1 VSIAATRPG
10 GRRAG
15 ATREQ
20 VLAAARERYL
30 GGRRIDVLAL
40 AGELGVGRATLYR
53 WFGSRE
59 GLIGEVIA
67 TEAERLFESARAR
80 AGGSGS
86 AALIETF
93 DRINRALARST
104 ALRSFLENERDT
116 ALRILTTS
124 GGPVQPRAV
133 AGVAA
138 LIEREAEAGDYRPP
152 VDPSTLAYAIV
163 RLAEAFIYN
172 DTVVGIRGDVERLR
186 EVQAVLLG
194 LA

>member
-1 VSIAATRPG
+1 MTIAATRPG

-30 GGRRIDVLAL
+30 AGRRIDVLAL

-67 TEAERLFESARAR
+67 AEAEQLFEGARAR
-80 AGGSGS
+80 ASGSG
-86 AALIETF
+86 AEALLDTC
-93 DRINRALARST
+93 DRVNRALARST
-104 ALRSFLENERDT
+104 ALRAFLDSERDT

-133 AGVAA
+133 AAIAA
-138 LIEREAEAGDYRPP
+138 LIQREADAGAYEPP
-152 VDPSTLAYAIV
+152 VDPATLAYAIV
-163 RLAEAFIYN
+163 RLGEAFIYN
-172 DTVVGIRGDVERLR
+172 DTVVGIRGEVDRLR
-186 EVQAVLLG
+186 DVQAVLLG

>member
-1 VSIAATRPG
+1 VSIAATRAG

-30 GGRRIDVLAL
+30 AGRRIDMLAL

-59 GLIGEVIA
+59 GLIGEVVA
-67 TEAERLFESARAR
+67 TEAERLFERAR
-80 AGGSGS
+80 AKADGSG
-86 AALIETF
+86 AKALIDTF
-93 DRINRALARST
+93 DRINRALSKST
-104 ALRSFLENERDT
+104 ALRAFVESERGT

-133 AGVAA
+133 EGIAA
-138 LIEREAEAGDYRPP
+138 LIRQEADAGAYEPP
-152 VDPSTLAYAIV
+152 VDPSTLAYAVV

-172 DTVVGIRGDVERLR
+172 DTVAGIRGDVDRLR
-186 EVQAVLLG
+186 EVQAVMLG